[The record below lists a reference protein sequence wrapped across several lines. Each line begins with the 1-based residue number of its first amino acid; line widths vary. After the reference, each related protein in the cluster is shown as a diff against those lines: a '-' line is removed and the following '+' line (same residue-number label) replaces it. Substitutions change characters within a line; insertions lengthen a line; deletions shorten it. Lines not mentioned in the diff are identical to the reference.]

1 MTTQTTSR
9 KQLNDFVSS
18 YILNAIDGEGYGKE
32 LNTSAEKLQFL
43 ANCFKDEYLFPDNL
57 KRYGSYQEVLRQWI
71 MGLPSSFNIDFENYR
86 IIEISKEW
94 GSLPINATDR
104 QEDKIIN
111 NWFNFIAAKTLQ
123 LMAKHNITI
132 R

>member
-18 YILNAIDGEGYGKE
+18 YILNAIDGEGYDKE
-32 LNTSAEKLQFL
+32 LNTDTEKLQFL
-43 ANCFKDEYLFPDNL
+43 ADCFKGEYMHPNAL
-57 KRYGSYQEVLRQWI
+57 KFYKTYQECFRQWI

-86 IIEISKEW
+86 IIEIAKEW
-94 GSLPINATDR
+94 GSLDNNSPSRKVDNILT
-104 QEDKIIN
+104 

-123 LMAKHNITI
+123 LMAKHNITVY
-132 R
+132 